1 MEFIVR
7 KFESFN
13 IRFDEYGADQW
24 RADTLEDA
32 KALLQD
38 KINEMTIRKD
48 ISEENRQYWLE
59 KFAKPIFVHR
69 IVLEDVVE

>member
-1 MEFIVR
+1 MN

-13 IRFDEYGADQW
+13 VRLEVFGADQL
-24 RADTLEDA
+24 RADTLEGA

-38 KINEMTIRKD
+38 KINEFKTRKD

-59 KFAKPIFVHR
+59 KYSKPIFVHR
-69 IVLEDVVE
+69 IVLESVITE

>member
-1 MEFIVR
+1 MQ
-7 KFESFN
+7 KYESFN
-13 IRFDEYGADQW
+13 VRFDQYGADQF

-38 KINEMTIRKD
+38 KIHEMTNRKD
-48 ISEENRQYWLE
+48 ISEENREYWLE